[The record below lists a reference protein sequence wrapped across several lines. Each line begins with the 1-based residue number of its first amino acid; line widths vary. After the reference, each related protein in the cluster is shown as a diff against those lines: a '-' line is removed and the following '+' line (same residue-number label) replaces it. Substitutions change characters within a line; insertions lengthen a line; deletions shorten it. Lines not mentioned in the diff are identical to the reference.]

1 VNHDISNVVF
11 YLTNGESLVGVKLNY
26 ASTLSII
33 NYQQPMSL
41 YDDVENA
48 VNAGSQLDGYEV
60 VGYSIKAGR
69 EIHNFGDTYQEEF
82 GNTGGDPALASGT
95 YDGMVNISPTEI
107 DGLVP
112 IDLPLEPAMLSADE
126 ILDSTAIDEGADKSG
141 DGDRTTTDDVSTTR
155 DAGENVVS
163 DVSGDSEFAGVEGA
177 DVFKWTLAEPGA
189 HDAIS
194 NFDMN
199 EPASGGDVLD
209 LRDLLPPE
217 SADSLDSY
225 LHFEQ
230 SDTGGTLV
238 RISTAGEFTGDAAH
252 DAGVAYQTI
261 ELQNVDLLSLG
272 SDQQIIDNLINHG
285 KLITE

>member
-1 VNHDISNVVF
+1 
-11 YLTNGESLVGVKLNY
+11 
-26 ASTLSII
+26 
-33 NYQQPMSL
+33 
-41 YDDVENA
+41 
-48 VNAGSQLDGYEV
+48 
-60 VGYSIKAGR
+60 
-69 EIHNFGDTYQEEF
+69 
-82 GNTGGDPALASGT
+82 
-95 YDGMVNISPTEI
+95 
-107 DGLVP
+107 
-112 IDLPLEPAMLSADE
+112 
-126 ILDSTAIDEGADKSG
+126 
-141 DGDRTTTDDVSTTR
+141 
-155 DAGENVVS
+155 
-163 DVSGDSEFAGVEGA
+163 VSGDSEFAGVEGA

>member
-1 VNHDISNVVF
+1 VF

-26 ASTLSII
+26 SSAVDIN

-41 YDDVENA
+41 YDAVENA

-60 VGYSIKAGR
+60 VGYSIKAGLG
-69 EIHNFGDTYQEEF
+69 IHNFGTTYQEEF
-82 GNTGGDPALASGT
+82 GNTGGDPALATGT
-95 YDGMVNISPTEI
+95 YDGTVNISPMEI
-107 DGLVP
+107 ESLVP
-112 IDLPLEPAMLSADE
+112 IDLDPAPAMLSEDDVLDGTVVDE
-126 ILDSTAIDEGADKSG
+126 DTDKSG
-141 DGDRTTTDDVSTTR
+141 DGDKTTTEDVATTG
-155 DAGENVVS
+155 DADESVIS
-163 DVSGDSEFAGVEGA
+163 DAPGDNELVGAEGA

-189 HDAIS
+189 HDTIS

-199 EPASGGDVLD
+199 APADGGDVLD
-209 LRDLLPPE
+209 LRDLLPPVGT
-217 SADSLDSY
+217 DSLDSY

-230 SDTGGTLV
+230 SDTGGTLLK
-238 RISTAGEFTGDAAH
+238 ISTTGEFTGDAAH

-272 SDQQIIDNLINHG
+272 TDQQIIDNLINHG